1 MALSSHTA
9 DEKRFPFP
17 VHFLFST
24 HSALRHPRVLLF
36 LPSKQQGKKKS
47 FNSSRWRKVFF
58 HVAKRPMSSLSLSL
72 SLSLSST
79 SIYISR
85 YNHHPEIQ
93 VMDTI
98 SYGTSLYN
106 RYLDSGSYK
115 IPFLL
120 WCILIL
126 ATSRWEIYDG
136 RDVTTAPPVRGQSV
150 RDRLPCPVTNK
161 DVEEVT
167 LKEI

>member
-1 MALSSHTA
+1 LWNPMIHCSFHQSPIL
-9 DEKRFPFP
+9 DPVLILMNPFDTVKP
-17 VHFLFST
+17 
-24 HSALRHPRVLLF
+24 
-36 LPSKQQGKKKS
+36 
-47 FNSSRWRKVFF
+47 FF
-58 HVAKRPMSSLSLSL
+58 LSL